1 MVTGA
6 NADSLSQTITDDTGS
21 TVMLNHNEVF
31 EDITKSDTII
41 EQDGFTTKFFS
52 PDGRLLLRTGHER
65 TMAGDKAETRITTN
79 MPGDEA
85 SRRAK
90 PVVTTAVEEPQVE
103 QQDLLLAFFTGQ
115 QRLLETILNQTKTK
129 NLL

>member
-6 NADSLSQTITDDTGS
+6 NADDLSQTITDDTGA
-21 TVMLNHNEVF
+21 TVQLNHNEVF
-31 EDITKSDTII
+31 SDIVKPDTII

-52 PDGRLLLRTGHER
+52 PDGRLLLRTGYER
-65 TMAGDKAETRITTN
+65 TMAGEKAETRITSN
-79 MPGDEA
+79 MPGEEVT
-85 SRRAK
+85 RRAK
-90 PVVTTAVEEPQVE
+90 PVVASTPEEPQVE